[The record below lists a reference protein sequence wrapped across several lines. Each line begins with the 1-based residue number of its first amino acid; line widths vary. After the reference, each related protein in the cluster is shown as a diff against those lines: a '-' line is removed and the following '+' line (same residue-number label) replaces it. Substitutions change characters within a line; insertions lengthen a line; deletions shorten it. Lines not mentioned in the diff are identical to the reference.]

1 MRSFKI
7 NDKNK
12 YINMNIFKAISLE
25 FPNITLGN
33 LQKLFRLRDIKVNSV
48 RVNKEYILKNG
59 DLVEVFGTD
68 EILFNIP
75 KEVLIV
81 YEDENILV
89 ALKPKGIES
98 CNNTHI
104 YDGSNAIYF
113 EQLLRVKLNKNLY
126 ICHRLDTNTEGLLIF
141 AKTESVL
148 NLMVSAFKNHEI
160 TKKYLAFSYG
170 KFEKTHDILN
180 DYLVKLDNRVK
191 IYKTPVKN
199 SVEIKTEYQVL
210 EYVKAKNMS
219 RVEVTLHTGKTHQI
233 RAHLAFI
240 GHPIIGDGKYCTNE
254 INKKFNLKTQA
265 LFAYSYSFKF
275 KNTSPLH
282 YLNNVVITLPYIP
295 SI

>member
-1 MRSFKI
+1 M
-7 NDKNK
+7 
-12 YINMNIFKAISLE
+12 
-25 FPNITLGN
+25 
-33 LQKLFRLRDIKVNSV
+33 
-48 RVNKEYILKNG
+48 
-59 DLVEVFGTD
+59 
-68 EILFNIP
+68 P
-75 KEVLIV
+75 KEVLIA

-104 YDGSNAIYF
+104 YDASSTLYF
-113 EQLLRVKLNKNLY
+113 EQLLREKLNKNLY

-141 AKTESVL
+141 AKYENVL
-148 NLMVSAFKNHEI
+148 NLIVSAFKNHEI
-160 TKKYLAFSYG
+160 TKKYVAFAYG

-199 SVEIKTEYQVL
+199 SVEIKTEYKVL
-210 EYVKAKNMS
+210 EYIKGKNIS
-219 RVEVTLHTGKTHQI
+219 KVEVTLHTGKTHQI

-275 KNTSPLH
+275 KNTSPLY
-282 YLNNVVITLPYIP
+282 YLNNLVITLPYIP